1 MTMLR
6 AHHLG
11 MAARFAAH
19 RLRAL
24 HPFEV
29 QAALLNACNLRCAY
43 CCCPDLKT
51 DLLSTQQWTETIRSL
66 GRLGTMRI
74 KFQGGEPTLRN
85 DFRQLTAAAQAAGI
99 RTAVVTNA
107 LQFAAAPALLD
118 HLDEIV
124 FSLDSAT
131 PAHTDRM
138 RGAGVHARV
147 LEAIELA
154 RARRIRLFINMVVTN
169 QSLDEIEPMLAFC
182 EARGIGLHA
191 QPVVF
196 GRQFYDEAARPF
208 ALSDAQIRAMHRD
221 LAEWKRRG
229 RPLMFA
235 AATYENV
242 LDWTDYGE
250 LATRSPQASSC
261 MAGRFYVHIEPNG
274 DVHPC
279 VQHGAAFTPGN
290 IPRDGLE
297 AALARARHHDCGDCF
312 SAYLNERKALFGL
325 RPAALLELARRG

>member
-1 MTMLR
+1 MIMLH
-6 AHHLG
+6 AHHLR

-19 RLRAL
+19 RFRAL

-29 QAALLNACNLRCAY
+29 QAAVLNACNLRCAY

-51 DLLSTQQWTETIRSL
+51 ELLTTAQWTETIRAL
-66 GRLGTMRI
+66 GALGTMRI

-85 DFRQLTAAAQAAGI
+85 DFRELCAAAQAAGI
-99 RTAVVTNA
+99 RTAVVTNG

-118 HLDEIV
+118 HLDEVV

-147 LEAIELA
+147 VEGIELA
-154 RARRIRLFINMVVTN
+154 RARAIRLFINMVVTN
-169 QSLDEIEPMLAFC
+169 QSLEEIEPMLTFC
-182 EARGIGLHA
+182 EARGIGLNA

-196 GRQFYDEAARPF
+196 GRKFYDEAARPF
-208 ALSDAQIRAMHRD
+208 ALSDAQVRAMHRR
-221 LAEWKRRG
+221 LAEWKRQG

-242 LDWTDYGE
+242 LDWEDYG
-250 LATRSPQASSC
+250 AIAARSPQRSSC

-279 VQHGAAFTPGN
+279 VQHDAAFTPGN
-290 IPRDGLE
+290 IVRDGL
-297 AALARARHHDCGDCF
+297 ATALAQAQDHDCGDCF

-325 RPAALLELARRG
+325 RPAALLELVRRD

>member
-1 MTMLR
+1 MLR
-6 AHHLG
+6 AHHLR

-19 RLRAL
+19 RFRAL

-51 DLLSTQQWTETIRSL
+51 ELLTTAQWTETIRGL
-66 GRLGTMRI
+66 GALGTMRI

-85 DFRQLTAAAQAAGI
+85 DFRELSAAAQAAGI
-99 RTAVVTNA
+99 RTAAVTNG

-118 HLDEIV
+118 HLDEVV

-147 LEAIELA
+147 TEGIELA
-154 RARRIRLFINMVVTN
+154 RTRGIRLFINMVVTN
-169 QSLDEIEPMLAFC
+169 QTVDEIEPMLDFC
-182 EARGIGLHA
+182 AARGIGLNA

-196 GRQFYDEAARPF
+196 GRKYYDEAARPF
-208 ALSDAQIRAMHRD
+208 ALSDEQVRVMHRR
-221 LAEWKRRG
+221 LAEWKRQG

-242 LDWTDYGE
+242 LDWPDYGE
-250 LATRSPQASSC
+250 VSMRSPDASSC
-261 MAGRFYVHIEPNG
+261 MAGRFYIHIEPNG

-279 VQHGAAFTPGN
+279 IQHGANFTPKN
-290 IPRDGLE
+290 IARDGLE
-297 AALARARHHDCGDCF
+297 AALANAQQHDCGDCY
-312 SAYLNERKALFGL
+312 SAYLNERKAVFGL
-325 RPAALLELARRG
+325 RPSALFEVARRG

>member
-1 MTMLR
+1 MLATR
-6 AHHLG
+6 HLRF
-11 MAARFAAH
+11 AARFAAH

-29 QAALLNACNLRCAY
+29 QASLLNACNLRCAY
-43 CCCPDLKT
+43 CRCPEAKT
-51 DLLSTQQWTETIRSL
+51 ELLSTAQWLDTIRGL
-66 GRLGTMRI
+66 RAVGTLRI
-74 KFQGGEPTLRN
+74 KFQGGEPTLRT
-85 DFRQLTAAAQAAGI
+85 DFRELCAASQAAGMV
-99 RTAVVTNA
+99 TAVITNG
-107 LQFAAAPALLD
+107 LQFAGRPELLD

-131 PAHTDRM
+131 PAHTNRI
-138 RGAGVHARV
+138 RGDGVHERV

-154 RARRIRLFINMVVTN
+154 RARRIRLYINMVVTN
-169 QSLDEIEPMLAFC
+169 QSLDEIEPMLDFC
-182 EARGIGLHA
+182 TARGIGLNA

-196 GRQFYDEAARPF
+196 GRQYYDDAARPY
-208 ALSDAQIRAMHRD
+208 ALTNEQIRAMHRQ
-221 LAEWKRRG
+221 LAKWKRQG

-242 LDWTDYGE
+242 VGWPDYGE
-250 LATRSPQASSC
+250 LTKTSENDSSC

-279 VQHGAAFTPGN
+279 TQHGGHFQPKN
-290 IPRDGLE
+290 IAHDGLE
-297 AALARARHHDCGDCF
+297 TALANAQRHDCQDCF

-325 RPAALLELARRG
+325 RPMALWELARRG